1 MKIDNFGPTSKI
13 AQKVANFWATF
24 LKKSSPRSLKS
35 RQNGDKSL
43 NLVQILLLG
52 VTTFAIYLFP
62 PKYPQEYRSLYAVRK
77 TKNRY
82 LKL

>member
-35 RQNGDKSL
+35 RQNGDKSK
-43 NLVQILLLG
+43 VDKERYSTPALG
-52 VTTFAIYLFP
+52 GKSRGGGMLQMNDVTNIFGLHCVSHLEI
-62 PKYPQEYRSLYAVRK
+62 
-77 TKNRY
+77 
-82 LKL
+82 